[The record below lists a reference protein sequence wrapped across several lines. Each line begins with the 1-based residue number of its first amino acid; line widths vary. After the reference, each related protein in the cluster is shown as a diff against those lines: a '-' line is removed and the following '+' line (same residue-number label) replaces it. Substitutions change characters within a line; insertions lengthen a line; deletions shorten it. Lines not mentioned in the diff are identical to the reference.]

1 MARIFAQSAA
11 VPIGQLVPTQPKVR
25 AMRHVIRLLAS
36 LGPVAAGAFFAQ
48 AAFAQSAPA
57 QTAPA
62 TPPTYKALMDQGYEL
77 KTAVYLSD
85 SASTRLANAVQPE
98 TVIVTL
104 QKGPL
109 TASCWIA
116 LSDWQAQDIGAFP
129 CTVLH

>member
-1 MARIFAQSAA
+1 MFKGSWFKRRCGVVVLFIFMLAASA
-11 VPIGQLVPTQPKVR
+11 VC
-25 AMRHVIRLLAS
+25 S
-36 LGPVAAGAFFAQ
+36 
-48 AAFAQSAPA
+48 A

-62 TPPTYKALMDQGYEL
+62 TPPTYKVLMDQGYEL

-85 SASTRLANAVQPE
+85 SASTRLAATTVQPE

-116 LSDWQAQDIGAFP
+116 LSDWQLQDIGAFP
-129 CTVLH
+129 CNLLH

>member
-1 MARIFAQSAA
+1 
-11 VPIGQLVPTQPKVR
+11 
-25 AMRHVIRLLAS
+25 MRHVTRLLAS
-36 LGPVAAGAFFAQ
+36 LGLVAASSLFTQ
-48 AAFAQSAPA
+48 AAFAQAAPA

-62 TPPTYKALMDQGYEL
+62 TPPTYKTLMEQGYEL
-77 KTAVYLSD
+77 KTAIYLSD

-129 CTVLH
+129 CTLLH

>member
-1 MARIFAQSAA
+1 
-11 VPIGQLVPTQPKVR
+11 
-25 AMRHVIRLLAS
+25 MRHFTRLSAS
-36 LGPVAAGAFFAQ
+36 LGLVAAGSLFAQ
-48 AAFAQSAPA
+48 AALAQPSPT

-62 TPPTYKALMDQGYEL
+62 TPPTYKVLMEQGYEL

-85 SASTRLANAVQPE
+85 SASTRLAGTTVQPE

-116 LSDWQAQDIGAFP
+116 LSDWQLQDIGAFP
-129 CTVLH
+129 CNLLH